1 MRTCP
6 GPATRRQH
14 SVLATLPDDGPTG
27 ALRMMAL
34 LRVLSTAT
42 LASCS
47 RRVLGPLFVAV
58 QPKLH
63 WPFSMNVD

>member
-1 MRTCP
+1 
-6 GPATRRQH
+6 
-14 SVLATLPDDGPTG
+14 
-27 ALRMMAL
+27 MMAL

-63 WPFSMNVD
+63 WPFSMNVDWKNSRKSDV